1 MAELQVLVKAW
12 RKLTDINLVAV
23 CESIN
28 HQFTFRKTMT
38 VINQEDKNPAGTKA
52 DVPLEAKTIVLTRSK
67 DKVIGPRL
75 VCTSPAGESKIYPL
89 KKSKLVIGRSVEA
102 DLNLLDP
109 LVSRKHCVIESRDD
123 AFIVRNVS
131 TTNPLL
137 LNDKEIAEKRLYTG
151 DQMKIGSSTLAYIS
165 DRPMDV
171 KRLDTQMLKQKK
183 QSGLGFWIAVF
194 LLLIFTAYFGYF
206 QAYTPLKVKWALKS
220 VSKQIK
226 AEKYLSAQNTL
237 KHLLE
242 LDLPLDQTHQAL
254 ELFAQTA
261 LAITEQ
267 KSQQEDLESAMDYLK
282 SYLAEYGAGKESEIL
297 WDRLDYYRLSLAQ
310 RLESAKKFQPALR
323 EYAAINEE
331 SIYFEEAH
339 KAIRRIWLA
348 HQNQTREDQTLAQI
362 LKEAD
367 EHFKAQQYLKP
378 VNQNA
383 YVLYQAVLSLEPEH
397 QLALKRIEQMKA
409 FYQENGEKYYE
420 KKNWSKALSF
430 FERYYLI
437 DTDTKEINNKMK
449 ICREHLAVARAQSLQ
464 TKFAKTSMKKTSRGE
479 NRSKQTQAEKKEE
492 IKRMLEE
499 SGTESTWIMQYLFE
513 DQTGEKDA
521 EKPW

>member
-1 MAELQVLVKAW
+1 M
-12 RKLTDINLVAV
+12 
-23 CESIN
+23 S
-28 HQFTFRKTMT
+28 
-38 VINQEDKNPAGTKA
+38 VINQEDKNTANTNA
-52 DVPLEAKTIVLTRSK
+52 DVPLEAKTMVLTRTK
-67 DKVIGPRL
+67 EKVIGPRL
-75 VCTSPAGESKIYPL
+75 VCTSASGESKIYPL

-109 LVSRKHCVIESRDD
+109 LVSRKHCVIEKRDNT
-123 AFIVRNVS
+123 FIVRNVS

-137 LNDKEIAEKRLYTG
+137 LNDKAIAEKRLYTG
-151 DQMKIGSSTLAYIS
+151 DQLKVGSATLAYIS
-165 DRPMDV
+165 DRPEDV
-171 KRLDTQMLKQKK
+171 KKFDTKMIRQKK

-194 LLLIFTAYFGYF
+194 LLLIFTAYYGYF

-237 KHLLE
+237 KHLLD
-242 LDLPLDQTHQAL
+242 LNLPLEQTHRTM

-267 KSQQEDLESAMDYLK
+267 KSQQEDLVSAMEYLK
-282 SYLAEYGAGKESEIL
+282 SYLAEYGAGKEAEIL

-323 EYAAINEE
+323 QYAAIKEE

-348 HQNQTREDQTLAQI
+348 NQQQTREDQTLTQI

-367 EHFKAQQYLKP
+367 AHFKAQQFLKP

-383 YVLYQAVLSLEPEH
+383 YVLYQAVLSLDPKH
-397 QLALKRIEQMKA
+397 KLALNRIDQMKA
-409 FYQENGEKYYE
+409 FYSENGENYYD
-420 KKNWSKALSF
+420 KKQWSKALSH

-437 DTDTKEINNKMK
+437 DTDTKDINNKMK
-449 ICREHLAVARAQSLQ
+449 ICREKLAIARANSLK
-464 TKFAKTSMKKTSRGE
+464 TKYAKTSLKKTSIGKNQR
-479 NRSKQTQAEKKEE
+479 NQTEAEKKEE

-499 SGTESTWIMQYLFE
+499 SGTESSWIMQYLFE
-513 DQTGEKDA
+513 EQKGEEDS